1 MCGGGEEAMP
11 REATTF
17 CKSSITK
24 SGGQGRVEGSKG
36 RRVEGSKGRRVEGS
50 KGRRVPFFQWSCP
63 LKVLRIRVIFCS
75 EATLR
80 IFLGCFATVIEGFLC
95 NPSYYC
101 TKASSFA

>member
-1 MCGGGEEAMP
+1 MWGGGEEAMP

-50 KGRRVPFFQWSCP
+50 KGRRVP
-63 LKVLRIRVIFCS
+63 LKKKVILSFKGPADQGS
-75 EATLR
+75 
-80 IFLGCFATVIEGFLC
+80 FL
-95 NPSYYC
+95 
-101 TKASSFA
+101 

>member
-1 MCGGGEEAMP
+1 MP

-50 KGRRVPFFQWSCP
+50 KGPFFSM
-63 LKVLRIRVIFCS
+63 VLSFKGP
-75 EATLR
+75 ADQGN
-80 IFLGCFATVIEGFLC
+80 FL
-95 NPSYYC
+95 
-101 TKASSFA
+101 